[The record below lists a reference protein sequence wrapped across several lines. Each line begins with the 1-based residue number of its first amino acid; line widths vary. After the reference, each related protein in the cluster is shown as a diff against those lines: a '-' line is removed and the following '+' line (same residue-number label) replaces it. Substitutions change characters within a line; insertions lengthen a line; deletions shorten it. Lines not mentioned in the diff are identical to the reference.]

1 VPSRHAVTQY
11 RDRVK
16 PALSMR
22 QARRELVA
30 VLEHAEEFDE
40 PPEWAR
46 KWSTHEGGYVVLA
59 DLCFP
64 ATVDG
69 VLKTCLVR
77 GSLSP
82 QARLRRNRLRPRR
95 AHRPVFYRR
104 GRRLRD
110 RRPREETLC

>member
-1 VPSRHAVTQY
+1 MPSRHAVTQY

-22 QARRELVA
+22 QARHELEL
-30 VLEHAEEFDE
+30 VLEHAEEVDE
-40 PPEWAR
+40 PPEWAN
-46 KWSTHEGGYVVLA
+46 KWEAHDGGYVVLA

-64 ATVDG
+64 TTVNG

-77 GSLSP
+77 GTLSP
-82 QARLRRNRLRPRR
+82 QARSRRNRLRPRR
-95 AHRPVFYRR
+95 AHKPVFYRR
-104 GRRLRD
+104 GRRVRD